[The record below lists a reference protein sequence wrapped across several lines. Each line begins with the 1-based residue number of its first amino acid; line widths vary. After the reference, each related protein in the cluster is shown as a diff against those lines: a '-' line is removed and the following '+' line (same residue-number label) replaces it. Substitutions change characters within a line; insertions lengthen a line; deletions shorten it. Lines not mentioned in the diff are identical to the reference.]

1 MKTKLSK
8 RVFSIMMS
16 IFIILSLLPSITI
29 KVHAVDLNGNGNS
42 TISYQIK
49 NADELVKF
57 SNIVHESEGEF

>member
-1 MKTKLSK
+1 
-8 RVFSIMMS
+8 MMS
-16 IFIILSLLPSITI
+16 IFITLSLLPSITM